1 MVSDSGDSYNNK
13 KVLLSDISGY
23 VLPFYGYGSDGSTN
37 ISTTVTLTRDMY
49 YTDLTVSGGATFNTA

>member
-1 MVSDSGDSYNNK
+1 MLADSASSYTNK

-23 VLPFYGYGSDGSTN
+23 MLPFYGYGSDGSAT